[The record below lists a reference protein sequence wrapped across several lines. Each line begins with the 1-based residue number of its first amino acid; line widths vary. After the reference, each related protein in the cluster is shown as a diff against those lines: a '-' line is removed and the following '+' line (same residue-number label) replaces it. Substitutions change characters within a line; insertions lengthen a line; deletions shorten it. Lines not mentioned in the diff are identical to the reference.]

1 MQRPTITTIAV
12 LTTLTA
18 VLLVAAWYTYQ
29 SVENRQLERSD
40 VGQAFFGDSVAK
52 SEVEGQSP
60 YTAVNGANI
69 SLQDY
74 FGSILFVNAWA
85 SWSPLSRD
93 ELIALNTVAGEYKDK
108 GIIFLAVNRKETS
121 AQAERFL
128 ATLPPLPNL
137 VLVIDT
143 HDHFY
148 GHADGYAMPESL
160 IYDENGKLLRHER
173 TVQTADTI
181 RQLVNE
187 ALAAE

>member
-1 MQRPTITTIAV
+1 
-12 LTTLTA
+12 
-18 VLLVAAWYTYQ
+18 
-29 SVENRQLERSD
+29 LERSD
-40 VGQAFFGDSVAK
+40 VGQAFFGNGTEDTAT
-52 SEVEGQSP
+52 SERSP
-60 YTAVNGANI
+60 YTAVNGADV

-93 ELIALNTVAGEYKDK
+93 ELIALNIVAGEYRDK
-108 GIIFLAVNRKETS
+108 GVTFLAVNRKETS

-143 HDHFY
+143 NDHFY
-148 GHADGYAMPESL
+148 SHSDGYAMPESL
-160 IYDENGKLLRHER
+160 IFDENGKLIRHER